1 MPDNHV
7 QYNDM
12 KLLITGGHLA
22 PALAIIDEIL
32 QNESKTFDKII
43 FVGRKYSLDT
53 EKNLSLEYR
62 EITKRGLEFIPL
74 NAGRLTRIL
83 SVRSIRSLVKVPIGF
98 FNAWSILRKEK
109 PDSILSFGGYLALPI
124 AFWSLFFG
132 IPIYTH
138 EQTVSPGLT
147 NRIIGFFS
155 KKIFLAFEESA
166 LYFNRNK
173 TIVTGNPVRKS
184 IFITDK
190 KPFSC
195 QKDRMVLYITGG
207 SLGSHSINVHISR
220 ILQDLLQT
228 FIVIHQIGDTKEYHD
243 YDKLWKQKLE
253 LPPDAQNRYFLTKH
267 FFEDEIGYVYSLA
280 DIVIGRSGANTFFEL
295 IALKKPAVLIPL
307 PWSAHG
313 EQKKHAELFKEK
325 GIGEI
330 FFQNG
335 SSDTLLRMI
344 HSMAKNLETYKKNFS
359 NVEYLYN
366 QYASEKIIEEISP
379 HH

>member
-1 MPDNHV
+1 
-7 QYNDM
+7 M

-32 QNESKTFDKII
+32 QNGSKTFDKIV
-43 FVGRKYSLDT
+43 FVGRKYALDT
-53 EKNLSLEYR
+53 EKTLSLEYK
-62 EITKRGLEFIPL
+62 EITKRRVEFVPL
-74 NAGRLTRIL
+74 NAGRLTRVL
-83 SVRSIRSLVKVPIGF
+83 SARSIRSLAKIPIGF
-98 FNAWSILRKEK
+98 FNALSILQKEK
-109 PDSILSFGGYLALPI
+109 PDVILSFGGYLALPI
-124 AFWSLFFG
+124 AFLSLFFN
-132 IPIYTH
+132 IPLYTH
-138 EQTVSPGLT
+138 EQTMSPGLT

-166 LYFNRNK
+166 PYFNRSK

-190 KPFSC
+190 KPFLC

-220 ILQDLLQT
+220 ILLELLQT
-228 FIVIHQIGDTKEYHD
+228 YIVIHQVGDTKEYND

-253 LPPDAQNRYFLTKH
+253 FSPDVQNRYFLAKH

-335 SSDTLLRMI
+335 SSDTLLHVIR
-344 HSMAKNLETYKKNFS
+344 SMSKNLETYRKNFS
-359 NVEYLYN
+359 NVDYLYN
-366 QYASEKIIEEISP
+366 QYASEKIIKEISL